1 MKSLKDS
8 LSKVAAL
15 TVKIS
20 VFAYIKI
27 VSLPLTITL
36 FNLFFSCLWRCNSQ
50 QEGDAVKDGINYIY
64 I

>member
-27 VSLPLTITL
+27 IALPLTITL
-36 FNLFFSCLWRCNSQ
+36 FNLFFPVYGGATANKKVMQ
-50 QEGDAVKDGINYIY
+50 
-64 I
+64 

>member
-8 LSKVAAL
+8 LSKFAAL

-36 FNLFFSCLWRCNSQ
+36 FNLFFFPVYGGATANKKVMQ
-50 QEGDAVKDGINYIY
+50 
-64 I
+64 